1 MKLIISD
8 EARLDKWEMLIETI
22 DKSDIPIEFVN
33 NLNITFKEEVEG
45 RVQLDV
51 EVQKLR
57 NHGWTDEDIEE
68 IIQQVITE
76 NHNNIQS
83 IYFFLDV
90 EHVADVVQRQTDKI
104 LKDAK

>member
-83 IYFFLDV
+83 VYFFLDV